1 MKKSI
6 LIFVSLF
13 AFFSTQAIAQDAG
26 DLVNL
31 LMKGADVNE
40 TQAKGGAGALF
51 EMAKEKLSIEDFDKV
66 SDVVP
71 NMSGLLAAVP
81 SLSPKKSMLG
91 AAAIKLSGNARVL
104 AVFKK
109 LGISESKVALFTPIL
124 VNYIEN
130 KGGKELGG
138 ILAGAL
144 K

>member
-1 MKKSI
+1 MKKALFIVIALFS
-6 LIFVSLF
+6 FSL
-13 AFFSTQAIAQDAG
+13 SSLAQDTS
-26 DLVNL
+26 DLINL
-31 LMKGADVNE
+31 LMKGAEVNE

-51 EMAKEKLSIEDFDKV
+51 EMAKEKLSVDDFTKV
-66 SDVVP
+66 AAVVP
-71 NMSGLLAAVP
+71 GMDNLLAAVP
-81 SLSPKKSMLG
+81 GLTPKKTMLG
-91 AAAIKLSGNARVL
+91 AAAVKLSGNAKVL